1 MNCGNQGERIS
12 RHNRL
17 RDALHDAAAAAAL
30 GPVKEERFLIPG
42 EGRRPA
48 DVLIPNWS
56 RGQDAA
62 LDVTVINP
70 LQEATVAGAA
80 ATAGHALNVAHD
92 RKVKA
97 VGEACQREGIAFIP
111 LAAESLG
118 GWHQVAV
125 GEVKKLGAA
134 LARQQGDEEKEAS
147 RRLFQK
153 LSMLLQ
159 KGNSALFLNRTP
171 DI

>member
-1 MNCGNQGERIS
+1 M
-12 RHNRL
+12 
-17 RDALHDAAAAAAL
+17 
-30 GPVKEERFLIPG
+30 KEERFLLPG

-70 LQEATVAGAA
+70 LQEATVVGAA
-80 ATAGHALNVAHD
+80 ATAGHALTVAYE
-92 RKVKA
+92 RKVRA
-97 VGEACQREGIAFIP
+97 VGEACRREGIAFIP

-125 GEVKKLGAA
+125 GEIKKLAAA
-134 LARQQGDEEKEAS
+134 LARQQEEEEKEAS
-147 RRLFQK
+147 RRLFQR
-153 LSMLLQ
+153 LSNLLQ
-159 KGNSALFLNRTP
+159 RGNSALFLNRTP
-171 DI
+171 EL

>member
-1 MNCGNQGERIS
+1 M
-12 RHNRL
+12 
-17 RDALHDAAAAAAL
+17 
-30 GPVKEERFLIPG
+30 
-42 EGRRPA
+42 
-48 DVLIPNWS
+48 
-56 RGQDAA
+56 
-62 LDVTVINP
+62 
-70 LQEATVAGAA
+70 AGAA

-97 VGEACQREGIAFIP
+97 VREACQREGIAFIP
-111 LAAESLG
+111 LAAKSLG

-147 RRLFQK
+147 RLFQK

>member
-1 MNCGNQGERIS
+1 MT
-12 RHNRL
+12 
-17 RDALHDAAAAAAL
+17 AAAAL
-30 GPVKEERFLIPG
+30 GPIKEERFLLPG

-48 DVLIPNWS
+48 DVLIPNWD

-70 LQEATVAGAA
+70 LQDATVSGAA
-80 ATAGHALNVAHD
+80 AEAGHALTIAYN
-92 RKVKA
+92 RKVRA
-97 VGEACQREGIAFIP
+97 VGEACQREGISFIP

-118 GWHQVAV
+118 GWHKVAV
-125 GEVKKLGAA
+125 QEVKKLAGA
-134 LARQQGDEEKEAS
+134 LARQQGEEEKEAA

-159 KGNSALFLNRTP
+159 RGNSALFLNRTP
-171 DI
+171 DN

>member
-1 MNCGNQGERIS
+1 MNHGSQGERIS

-17 RDALHDAAAAAAL
+17 RDALHDEAAAAAL
-30 GPVKEERFLIPG
+30 GPVKEERFLLPG
-42 EGRRPA
+42 VGRRPA

-56 RGQDAA
+56 QGRDAA

-80 ATAGHALNVAHD
+80 AEAGQALTVAYD
-92 RKVKA
+92 RKVRA
-97 VGEACQREGIAFIP
+97 VGEACSREGIRFIP

-125 GEVKKLGAA
+125 QEIKKVAGA
-134 LARQQGDEEKEAS
+134 LARQQGDEEKDAS

-153 LSMLLQ
+153 LAMLLQ
-159 KGNSALFLNRTP
+159 RGNSALFLNRTP
-171 DI
+171 EV

>member
-1 MNCGNQGERIS
+1 M
-12 RHNRL
+12 
-17 RDALHDAAAAAAL
+17 
-30 GPVKEERFLIPG
+30 
-42 EGRRPA
+42 
-48 DVLIPNWS
+48 
-56 RGQDAA
+56 
-62 LDVTVINP
+62 T
-70 LQEATVAGAA
+70 ATYFEWT
-80 ATAGHALNVAHD
+80 TAGHALNVAND

-125 GEVKKLGAA
+125 MEVKKLGAA

-171 DI
+171 DL

>member
-30 GPVKEERFLIPG
+30 GPIKEERFLLPG

-48 DVLIPNWS
+48 DVLIPNWD

-70 LQEATVAGAA
+70 LQDATVLGAA
-80 ATAGHALNVAHD
+80 AEAGHALTIAYD
-92 RKVKA
+92 RKVRF
-97 VGEACQREGIAFIP
+97 VGEACHREGISFVP
-111 LAAESLG
+111 LAAESLR
-118 GWHQVAV
+118 GWHKVAIE
-125 GEVKKLGAA
+125 EVKKLAGA
-134 LARQQGDEEKEAS
+134 LVRQQGEEEKEAA

-153 LSMLLQ
+153 LSIFLQ
-159 KGNSALFLNRTP
+159 RGNLAMFLNRTLEN
-171 DI
+171 